1 MDVADSVSMFNV
13 DTPLFE
19 RELRRMR
26 WGWLCLLLLVQTA
39 LAAEARDPLDSA
51 RWEDMRRQF
60 FPGQPVVF
68 DDRVRVT
75 APKFAEDSMNVPVLV
90 DAEGL
95 HDVKEIVVFADFN
108 PILKILEFFPEQAK
122 PFLTFRFKLQQAS
135 PVRAAARTADG
146 VWHVGGTWVDA
157 AGGGCTAPGAGR
169 NAGGWE
175 KVLNDVNGRMWAE
188 PDAGRRVRVRVM
200 HPMDTGLA
208 PGIPAFFIE
217 RLVLE
222 DDAGTA
228 YLRLNTF
235 EPVAENPIFT
245 FDLPAGAR
253 PAGALVLSGADNNGN
268 RIAARITP

>member
-1 MDVADSVSMFNV
+1 
-13 DTPLFE
+13 
-19 RELRRMR
+19 MR

-39 LAAEARDPLDSA
+39 LAAEGRDPLDSA
-51 RWEDMRRQF
+51 RWEDMRKHF
-60 FPGQPVVF
+60 FAGQPVVF
-68 DDRVRVT
+68 DDRVKVT

-95 HDVKEIVVFADFN
+95 RDVQEIVVFADFN
-108 PILKILEFFPEQAK
+108 PILKVLEFYPEQAK
-122 PFLTFRFKLQQAS
+122 PFLAFRFKLQQAS

-146 VWHVGGTWVDA
+146 VWHVGGTWVDS

-169 NAGGWE
+169 TAGGWE
-175 KVLNDVNGRMWAE
+175 KVLNEVNGRVWTE

-217 RLVLE
+217 RLVLK
-222 DDAGTA
+222 DDGGTA

-235 EPVAENPIFT
+235 EPVSENPIFT

-253 PAGALVLSGADNNGN
+253 PAGSLVLSGVDNNGN
-268 RIAARITP
+268 QIAATLTP